1 MRARIYVHLVRVFV
15 LCHVCSTLFQVQIS
29 DTICKSDLL
38 YCIHAVMVMVMG
50 MVLMVVVVGHAGV
63 RLIVSFFLII
73 DPALYKI
80 DIIIIKE
87 CSLTIYTNI
96 AKELVFY

>member
-1 MRARIYVHLVRVFV
+1 
-15 LCHVCSTLFQVQIS
+15 
-29 DTICKSDLL
+29 
-38 YCIHAVMVMVMG
+38 MVMVMG

-63 RLIVSFFLII
+63 RLIFFFLVI
-73 DPALYKI
+73 DPVLYKI

-96 AKELVFY
+96 TKELVFY

>member
-1 MRARIYVHLVRVFV
+1 MRGGLGSSVSSRSHLPV
-15 LCHVCSTLFQVQIS
+15 
-29 DTICKSDLL
+29 
-38 YCIHAVMVMVMG
+38 
-50 MVLMVVVVGHAGV
+50 
-63 RLIVSFFLII
+63 

-87 CSLTIYTNI
+87 CSLTIHTNI

>member
-1 MRARIYVHLVRVFV
+1 MRGLGP
-15 LCHVCSTLFQVQIS
+15 LFSPPPFI
-29 DTICKSDLL
+29 
-38 YCIHAVMVMVMG
+38 
-50 MVLMVVVVGHAGV
+50 
-63 RLIVSFFLII
+63 F

>member
-1 MRARIYVHLVRVFV
+1 MKQQ
-15 LCHVCSTLFQVQIS
+15 SN
-29 DTICKSDLL
+29 TICKSDLL
-38 YCIHAVMVMVMG
+38 YSV
-50 MVLMVVVVGHAGV
+50 VLMVVVVVGMVVGHAGV

-87 CSLTIYTNI
+87 CSLTIHTNI